1 MRNLLICSFAG
12 VVAAALLLACNSHEG
27 SLTKLPSLG
36 DPKSPTPV
44 PQQVHNPADDAR
56 RITAEELYK
65 MYEQHQVLI
74 VDTRNDAAYKQS
86 HIKGAILI
94 PSNEVARSIE
104 AQPSRSSMPEYH
116 IRNRDPS
123 R

>member
-12 VVAAALLLACNSHEG
+12 IVAAALLACNSNEG
-27 SLTKLPSLG
+27 SVPKLSQS
-36 DPKSPTPV
+36 KSPTPA
-44 PQQVHNPADDAR
+44 PQQVQVHNPADDAR

-74 VDTRNDAAYKQS
+74 VDTRNDAAFKQG

-94 PSNEVARSIE
+94 PSNEVA
-104 AQPSRSSMPEYH
+104 SRLGELPKDKFIATYCT
-116 IRNRDPS
+116 
-123 R
+123 

>member
-12 VVAAALLLACNSHEG
+12 IVAAVLLLGCNSHEG
-27 SLTKLPSLG
+27 SVTKLITQS
-36 DPKSPTPV
+36 KSPTPV

-65 MYEQHQVLI
+65 MYEKNEVLI
-74 VDTRNDAAYKQS
+74 VDTRNDAAFKQS

-94 PSNEVARSIE
+94 PSNEVPTRLGELPKDKFIAT
-104 AQPSRSSMPEYH
+104 YCT
-116 IRNRDPS
+116 
-123 R
+123 

>member
-12 VVAAALLLACNSHEG
+12 IVAAALLLGCNSHEG
-27 SLTKLPSLG
+27 SISKLPSLG
-36 DPKSPTPV
+36 DSKSATPV

-65 MYEQHQVLI
+65 MYEQKQVLI
-74 VDTRNDAAYKQS
+74 VDTRNDAAFKQS

-94 PSNEVARSIE
+94 PSNEVG
-104 AQPSRSSMPEYH
+104 SRLGELPKDKFIATYCT
-116 IRNRDPS
+116 
-123 R
+123 

>member
-12 VVAAALLLACNSHEG
+12 LVAAALLLACNSHEG
-27 SLTKLPSLG
+27 SVSKLPSLG
-36 DPKSPTPV
+36 DSKSSTPPTQQV
-44 PQQVHNPADDAR
+44 PVHNPADDAR

-65 MYEQHQVLI
+65 MYEKNEVLI

-94 PSNEVARSIE
+94 PSNEVATRLGELPKNKFI
-104 AQPSRSSMPEYH
+104 ATYCT
-116 IRNRDPS
+116 
-123 R
+123 

>member
-27 SLTKLPSLG
+27 SVTKLIDQS
-36 DPKSPTPV
+36 KSPTPV

-65 MYEQHQVLI
+65 MYEKNEVLI
-74 VDTRNDAAYKQS
+74 VDTRNEAAFKQS
-86 HIKGAILI
+86 HIKGAVLI
-94 PSNEVARSIE
+94 PSNEVG
-104 AQPSRSSMPEYH
+104 SRLGELPKDKFIATYCT
-116 IRNRDPS
+116 
-123 R
+123 

>member
-1 MRNLLICSFAG
+1 MRNLICLFAG
-12 VVAAALLLACNSHEG
+12 IAVAALLLGCNSHEG
-27 SLTKLPSLG
+27 SVTKLIGQS
-36 DPKSPTPV
+36 KSPTPV

-65 MYEQHQVLI
+65 MYEDNKVLI

-94 PSNEVARSIE
+94 PSNEVA
-104 AQPSRSSMPEYH
+104 SRIGEFPKDKFIATYCT
-116 IRNRDPS
+116 
-123 R
+123 